1 MNFLTM
7 VILLAD
13 LIKWHQLKELHE
25 YQKLRANV
33 EAYGHFCDRIL
44 PCVIGKMAWSKDVYS
59 KEISKIAT
67 PTDKAWALLLLE
79 NSWDLWHQM
88 AEYELKAETLPK
100 EQRVKTKWTSTAISA
115 GKYEGW
121 GDDGIPRYNE
131 LVKKVREDREQHKS
145 FDAMFLEK
153 KREERALKMMSSKKR
168 NRSNDSMD
176 ENHVVCIEN
185 DLSFLGQ
192 WWDGED
198 IEQQEE
204 T

>member
-1 MNFLTM
+1 M
-7 VILLAD
+7 
-13 LIKWHQLKELHE
+13 
-25 YQKLRANV
+25 
-33 EAYGHFCDRIL
+33 
-44 PCVIGKMAWSKDVYS
+44 
-59 KEISKIAT
+59 
-67 PTDKAWALLLLE
+67 
-79 NSWDLWHQM
+79 
-88 AEYELKAETLPK
+88 
-100 EQRVKTKWTSTAISA
+100 
-115 GKYEGW
+115 

-145 FDAMFLEK
+145 FDATFLEK